1 MYVQRPILQI
11 RPGFP
16 LLPFGNDCRNS
27 TVGNSEVID
36 PENVTPTPTV
46 NDWFLI

>member
-16 LLPFGNDCRNS
+16 LLPFMNHCRDF
-27 TVGNSEVID
+27 TVGNFEVID

-46 NDWFLI
+46 NDWLLI